1 MAEES
6 GFDRTEPASERRRQQ
21 AREEGQVARS
31 RELSTFALLAAAG
44 GGVWFMGSG
53 LTGRLSQMMRE
64 ALSIA
69 PTGGFTPEF
78 MLERLTNSF
87 LDMLLA
93 FAPLFA
99 LLAFAAAAAALAVNG
114 WVFTFRPLAPD
125 WNRLDPLQGIGRVL
139 SLHGMAEM
147 GKAIAKALVVGGVAA
162 WVMWCDTPSV
172 LALATAPL
180 QAGMTELAQLAGIAF
195 LIMAG
200 GMALIAAIDVPMQ
213 IWDHERKLRMTRAE
227 LREENKETEGDPQ
240 IKARIRSLQ
249 RDRARRR
256 MMAEIPK
263 ADVVV
268 TNPTHYAVALTYA
281 GSSMRAP
288 RVVAKGAHL
297 LAERIRAL
305 AVQHGVPVLEA
316 PPLARALYRH
326 AELGDDIPA
335 ALYTAVAEV
344 LAYVYQLRRHREG
357 GAPLPQVPQLQ
368 PLPAGLDPGAA

>member
-6 GFDRTEPASERRRQQ
+6 GFDRTEPASARRREQ

-31 RELSTFALLAAAG
+31 RELSTLALLAAAG

-53 LTGRLSQMMRE
+53 LTGRLSEMMRE
-64 ALSIA
+64 ALVIA
-69 PTGGFTPEF
+69 PAGVFAPEL
-78 MLERLTNSF
+78 MLERLRNSS
-87 LDMLLA
+87 LDVLLA

-114 WVFTFRPLAPD
+114 WIFTFKPLSPD

-147 GKAIAKALVVGGVAA
+147 GKAIAKALLVGGVAA
-162 WVMWCDTPSV
+162 WVMWHDTPSV
-172 LALATAPL
+172 LALASAPL
-180 QAGMTELAQLAGIAF
+180 QAGIAELAQLAASAF
-195 LIMAG
+195 LVMAG
-200 GMALIAAIDVPMQ
+200 SMALIAAIDVPLQ

-268 TNPTHYAVALTYA
+268 TNPTHYAVALTYVGA
-281 GSSMRAP
+281 SMHAP

-326 AELGDDIPA
+326 ADLGDDIPA

-357 GAPLPQVPQLQ
+357 GAPVPPLPQLQ
-368 PLPAGLDPGAA
+368 LPAGIDPGAA

>member
-6 GFDRTEPASERRRQQ
+6 GFDRTEPASARRREQ

-31 RELSTFALLAAAG
+31 RELSTLALLAAAG

-53 LTGRLSQMMRE
+53 LTGRLSEMMRE
-64 ALSIA
+64 ALVIA
-69 PTGGFTPEF
+69 PAGVFTPEL
-78 MLERLTNSF
+78 MLERLRNSS
-87 LDMLLA
+87 LDVLLA

-114 WVFTFRPLAPD
+114 WIFTFKPLSPD

-147 GKAIAKALVVGGVAA
+147 GKAIAKALLVGGVAA
-162 WVMWCDTPSV
+162 WVMWHDTPSV
-172 LALATAPL
+172 LALASAPL
-180 QAGMTELAQLAGIAF
+180 QSGIAELAQLAASAF
-195 LIMAG
+195 LVMAG
-200 GMALIAAIDVPMQ
+200 SMALIAAIDVPLQ

-256 MMAEIPK
+256 MMAEIPR

-268 TNPTHYAVALTYA
+268 TNPTHYAVALTYVGA
-281 GSSMRAP
+281 SMRAP

-326 AELGDDIPA
+326 ADLGDDIPA

-357 GAPLPQVPQLQ
+357 GAPVPPLPQLQ
-368 PLPAGLDPGAA
+368 LPAGIDPGAA

>member
-6 GFDRTEPASERRRQQ
+6 GFDRTEPASARRREQ

-31 RELSTFALLAAAG
+31 RELSTLALLAAAG

-53 LTGRLSQMMRE
+53 LTGRLSEMMRE
-64 ALSIA
+64 ALVIA
-69 PTGGFTPEF
+69 PAGVFTPEL
-78 MLERLTNSF
+78 MLERLRNSS
-87 LDMLLA
+87 LDVLLA

-114 WVFTFRPLAPD
+114 WIFTFKPLSPD

-147 GKAIAKALVVGGVAA
+147 GKAIAKALLVGGVAA
-162 WVMWCDTPSV
+162 WVMWHDTPSV
-172 LALATAPL
+172 LALASAPL
-180 QAGMTELAQLAGIAF
+180 QSGIAELAQLAASAF
-195 LIMAG
+195 LVMAG
-200 GMALIAAIDVPMQ
+200 SMALIAAIDVPLQ

-256 MMAEIPK
+256 MMAEIPR

-268 TNPTHYAVALTYA
+268 TNPTHYAVALTYVGA
-281 GSSMRAP
+281 SMRAP

-326 AELGDDIPA
+326 ADLGDDIPA

-357 GAPLPQVPQLQ
+357 GAPLPPLPQLQ
-368 PLPAGLDPGAA
+368 LPAGIDPGAA